1 MGRLDEFPEWHHDV
15 ALELWVDAERSPVQV
30 RLAGTLDEATS
41 PSLLAVVADLLGS
54 GVRQFEFVTDGLR
67 TVEPGGSAALEAVAG
82 MVERWGG
89 TVRRLPPH
97 AWSDASEASEASEA
111 SGPAAPAGR

>member
-1 MGRLDEFPEWHHDV
+1 MGGNLEVGPLDEVPAWHHDV
-15 ALELWVDAERSPVQV
+15 ALELWVDAERSPVRV

-41 PSLLAVVADLLGS
+41 PSLSAVVADLLGS
-54 GVRQFEFVTDGLR
+54 GVRHFEFVTDGLR
-67 TVEPGGSAALEAVAG
+67 TVGPGGWAALEAIAR
-82 MVERWGG
+82 MVERSGG

-97 AWSDASEASEASEA
+97 TWSDATGG

>member
-1 MGRLDEFPEWHHDV
+1 MGGDLDVGRLEEPPGWHDDV
-15 ALELWVDAERSPVQV
+15 ALELWVDAERIPVLV

-41 PSLLAVVADLLGS
+41 ASLRAVVADLLGS

-67 TVEPGGSAALEAVAG
+67 KVEPGGWAALEAVAG
-82 MVERWGG
+82 MVERSGG

-97 AWSDASEASEASEA
+97 TWSDASGGA
-111 SGPAAPAGR
+111 GPAGR